1 MDRQDETLRTLERGL
16 RAEDPRLER
25 ALRTGRLPR
34 ASRPWAALLLVLAL
48 ATLCGGLI
56 AGHGVVLA
64 SGLVAAGVAAQL
76 LDPHPGSRGGGS
88 GGARTRPRLTPG
100 RTPHSRH

>member
-1 MDRQDETLRTLERGL
+1 MERQDETLRTLERGL

-34 ASRPWAALLLVLAL
+34 ASRPWAILLLVLAL
-48 ATLCGGLI
+48 ATLGGGLI

-76 LDPHPGSRGGGS
+76 LDPHPGARGRAT
-88 GGARTRPRLTPG
+88 GGAFTRPRLAPD
-100 RTPHSRH
+100 RPPHSRH

>member
-1 MDRQDETLRTLERGL
+1 MDRQDETLRTLERRL

-34 ASRPWAALLLVLAL
+34 ASHPWVVLLLVLAL
-48 ATLCGGLI
+48 GTLCGGLV

-64 SGLVAAGVAAQL
+64 SGLVAAGVAAHL
-76 LDPHPGSRGGGS
+76 LDPHPRARGRRT
-88 GGARTRPRLTPG
+88 GGAFTRPRLTPG
-100 RTPHSRH
+100 RAPHSRH

>member
-1 MDRQDETLRTLERGL
+1 MDHQDETLRTLERAL

-34 ASRPWAALLLVLAL
+34 SSRPWAVLLLAL
-48 ATLCGGLI
+48 ALGALLGGLF

-64 SGLVAAGVAAQL
+64 SGLVAAGIAAQL
-76 LDPHPGSRGGGS
+76 LDPHPRARGRATN
-88 GGARTRPRLTPG
+88 GAFTRPRPAPG
-100 RTPHSRH
+100 RPPRSRR